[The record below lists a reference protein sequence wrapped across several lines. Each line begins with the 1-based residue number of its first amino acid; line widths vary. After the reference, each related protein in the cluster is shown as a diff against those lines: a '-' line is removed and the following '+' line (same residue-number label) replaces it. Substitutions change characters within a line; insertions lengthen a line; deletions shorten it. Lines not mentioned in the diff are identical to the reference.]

1 MRIMTGFLLAF
12 ASCSCML
19 PQQISEP
26 PASFAVA
33 TIKPSAPDTPTVVQI
48 RGNRFATEG
57 TTFVD
62 VFKYAYN
69 IQPDQLVGG
78 PGWLRTAKFDL
89 LADPE
94 TDHRPTSDQM
104 KSLVQN
110 LLTDRFHLAMHTE
123 QENLPVYVLT
133 KVPGDLRLTR
143 SKGNPGGIPVVGFDP
158 KGELDVGN
166 ATMDDFARFLQR
178 FVLDRPAVNQTQIP
192 GRYDLVLRW
201 APDNKSS
208 NPGPDEARIAADDRP
223 ALFTAVKEQ
232 LGLKL
237 AAGKANVDVYVV
249 DRVEMPTR
257 N

>member
-1 MRIMTGFLLAF
+1 VRFVMGLILAF
-12 ASCSCML
+12 VSCSCL
-19 PQQISEP
+19 LAQQRSEP

-33 TIKPSAPDTPTVVQI
+33 TIKPSAPDTQTALQI

-78 PGWLRTAKFDL
+78 PGWLRTARFDI

-94 TDHRPTSDQM
+94 TDSRPTSDQM
-104 KSLVQN
+104 KKLVQV
-110 LLTDRFHLAMHTE
+110 LLNNRFHLAMHTE
-123 QENLPVYVLT
+123 QKLLPVYVLART
-133 KVPGDLRLTR
+133 EETPRLAKSTGDPL
-143 SKGNPGGIPVVGFDP
+143 GIPVVGFDP
-158 KGELDVGN
+158 RGELQVGN

-178 FVLDRPAVNQTQIP
+178 FVLDRPAVNQTRIP
-192 GRYDLVLRW
+192 GRYDLVLKW
-201 APDNKSS
+201 APVNETPNVDMSEPRPPS
-208 NPGPDEARIAADDRP
+208 EDRP
-223 ALFTAVKEQ
+223 SLFTAMKEQ

-237 AAGKANVDVYVV
+237 ESTRANVDVFVV
-249 DRVEMPTR
+249 DHVEMPTS